1 MKHKKPI
8 IIGTAVL
15 AVLVAWATLS
25 VPKTANADEAKAAPP
40 AESPKTDVPKATD
53 KADKPAEAKA
63 GEAAPKPEANELPSR
78 ATEVKAVRA
87 EAKPAA
93 AEMGRASNDPRQR
106 RRQQQAEA
114 AAAKAAEE
122 DASSES

>member
-1 MKHKKPI
+1 
-8 IIGTAVL
+8 
-15 AVLVAWATLS
+15 
-25 VPKTANADEAKAAPP
+25 AP
-40 AESPKTDVPKATD
+40 E
-53 KADKPAEAKA
+53 
-63 GEAAPKPEANELPSR
+63 PEANALPSR

-114 AAAKAAEE
+114 AAAAKAAEE

>member
-1 MKHKKPI
+1 MKESIMKHKKPI

-53 KADKPAEAKA
+53 KADKPAETKA
-63 GEAAPKPEANELPSR
+63 GEAAPKPEE
-78 ATEVKAVRA
+78 
-87 EAKPAA
+87 
-93 AEMGRASNDPRQR
+93 
-106 RRQQQAEA
+106 
-114 AAAKAAEE
+114 
-122 DASSES
+122 